1 MKFNPAY
8 IFVGVATIA
17 LGAWFYTG
25 SNNGDDD
32 GGIYAD
38 IENREEQATQAP
50 TVVIRRVSAQPHTV
64 RLSTYGNTQAF
75 RSVDVKAKTAASVIS
90 TPVREGVRVRRGDTI
105 CQQDVDAREALVEQ
119 ARAQLAKAEADFRAT
134 TTLVEKGYRSAAQ
147 LNGERAAV
155 DGARAQLKQAEIELG
170 NVVLRA
176 PFSGIYVER
185 MAEVGDYLAPGQAC
199 GKVVELDPIK
209 LNVQLSETQVG
220 KIAKGQEVDV
230 KLATGETVTG
240 RIAFVQSI
248 ANPQTRTF
256 RTEMHLPNPDYA
268 LKAGVSATVSMAIGE
283 VDAHLVPA
291 SIMALG
297 DNGETGVRYVDADNR
312 VRFAATRQV
321 DETDAGLWVT
331 GLPQVARIIVEGQD
345 FVSVGS
351 DVRPVYEGESTR
363 NTSPSAGLSVNA
375 ELD

>member
-1 MKFNPAY
+1 MKLNPAY
-8 IFVGVATIA
+8 VFVGAATVA
-17 LGAWFYTG
+17 LGAWFYIGTSG
-25 SNNGDDD
+25 AGDD

-38 IENREEQATQAP
+38 VEARQEQTAPAP
-50 TVVIRRVSAQPHTV
+50 TVVIRSVSAQPHTV
-64 RLSTYGNTQAF
+64 TLSTYGNTQPN
-75 RSVDVKAKTAASVIS
+75 RRVDVKAKTAGSVAA
-90 TPVREGVRVRRGDTI
+90 TPVREGARVARGDLI
-105 CQQDVDAREALVEQ
+105 CRQDVDAREAIVEQ
-119 ARAQLAKAEADFRAT
+119 ARAQLAKAESDLRAT
-134 TTLVEKGYRSAAQ
+134 TTLVEKGYRSPAQ

-155 DGARAQLKQAEIELG
+155 DAAKAQLKQAEIELG

-185 MAEVGDYLAPGQAC
+185 MAEVGDYLAPGQPC
-199 GKVVELDPIK
+199 GRIVDLNPLKLD
-209 LNVQLSETQVG
+209 VQLSETQVG
-220 KIAKGQEVDV
+220 KVGEGQEVEV
-230 KLATGETVTG
+230 RLATGETVTG
-240 RIAFVQSI
+240 KIAFIQSV

-256 RTEMHLPNPDYA
+256 RTEMHLPNPDLS

-297 DNGETGVRYVDADNR
+297 DDGETGIRYVDADNR

-321 DETDAGLWVT
+321 DETDQGLWVT
-331 GLPQVARIIVEGQD
+331 GLPQTARIIIEGQD

-363 NTSPSAGLSVNA
+363 NTAPVAGLSANA